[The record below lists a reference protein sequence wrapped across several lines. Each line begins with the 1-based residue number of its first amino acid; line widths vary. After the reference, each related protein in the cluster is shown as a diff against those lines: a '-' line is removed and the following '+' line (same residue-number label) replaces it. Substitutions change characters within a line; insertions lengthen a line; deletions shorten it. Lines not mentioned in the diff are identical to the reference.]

1 MILKKFDK
9 NFLIKATVGVAVVIS
24 IIYITRGIAS
34 MLKKPPKQERPPI
47 PVVTAIAEA
56 KSVPLFIDAIGECS
70 SIEQVKIVPQV
81 SGQIVSANVKQG
93 QRVNVGDVL
102 FKIDPRKYESALKLA
117 EANLVNAN
125 AKLKIDLAQLKR
137 SKSLLPQNYISQQQ
151 YESYEAQVEQD
162 RANVKSAEA
171 QVMSASVDLEHCTI
185 VSPINGLAGITSR
198 VKTGAPSFII
208 DSGNIVT
215 ALNTAEPLVVID
227 DIDTLKVEFSVS
239 EDYFYDLQE
248 YFYKSG
254 NGLEVNVMSLPVQS
268 SHENG
273 KIDGQDIDLAS
284 DIIDGVATLSFV
296 ENSINKSTGSIRLL
310 AKMVNKD
317 RRFWN
322 GQSVRVR
329 VILTTLKD
337 AVLVP
342 SEAIRLGQNGRYV
355 FVIKDDGTA
364 DLRNVTIGQ
373 IHGDYTVIKDGVVA
387 GEKVVKR
394 GQLMLAPGAKV
405 DAKPDTNIGIFN
417 KDIEITKKSAEINP
431 SNN

>member
-1 MILKKFDK
+1 M
-9 NFLIKATVGVAVVIS
+9 
-24 IIYITRGIAS
+24 
-34 MLKKPPKQERPPI
+34 
-47 PVVTAIAEA
+47 
-56 KSVPLFIDAIGECS
+56 
-70 SIEQVKIVPQV
+70 
-81 SGQIVSANVKQG
+81 
-93 QRVNVGDVL
+93 
-102 FKIDPRKYESALKLA
+102 
-117 EANLVNAN
+117 
-125 AKLKIDLAQLKR
+125 
-137 SKSLLPQNYISQQQ
+137 
-151 YESYEAQVEQD
+151 
-162 RANVKSAEA
+162 
-171 QVMSASVDLEHCTI
+171 
-185 VSPINGLAGITSR
+185 
-198 VKTGAPSFII
+198 
-208 DSGNIVT
+208 
-215 ALNTAEPLVVID
+215 ID

-254 NGLEVNVMSLPVQS
+254 NGLEVNVRSLPVQS
-268 SHENG
+268 SHGNG

-284 DIIDGVATLSFV
+284 DTIDGVATLSFV

-405 DAKPDTNIGIFN
+405 DEKPDTNVGIFK